1 MVSTVVWGWG
11 LASHRALHNQYGSR
25 YGRQKKPWI
34 VAIVGVFV
42 ALLVACAVIG
52 VQLYRQAKEVQEHE
66 THALQLI
73 GAISQD
79 QDGGMSTEALSKNLP
94 EIQQETAQAH
104 NITHGTLWNI
114 VSHAPFVGSDI
125 ATVQGMTKVLDDL
138 ATQTVPAFLEIMT
151 ELQQSDLAAGDGV
164 NLQPIIDA
172 AEPLKQANESF
183 QQQVRNYDALSIPNI
198 SLIRS
203 AYDKGETQLG
213 ELANRVNALSNTFQ
227 ILPTLLG
234 NGQQRTYAVMAMTP
248 SEMRSSGGLIGSV
261 GELTTSNGTVHI
273 GDFRSNGD
281 YLPFGIGDHSADM
294 KRVFTDEGPLHMS
307 FDIRDLAV
315 FPNTADS
322 AVAMQSVWNRTPW
335 GQNMPLDGVIMVDP
349 VFLQQLIAINGNVT
363 LPDGTVLTGENTAE
377 FLMNTVYQKYPESET
392 DALFGVVA
400 SQAMKSMF
408 SHMDMGKLYKTGEM
422 LGTMAKGRHFTMYAF
437 DEHIEQGIQS
447 AGFTGQTPNS
457 ETDPSVGIYLTE
469 QNPSKMGWYIK
480 REAKIQRV
488 NCDDGD
494 LYHVEFMVHNTITE
508 DEAKNLPMYITGN
521 NSNNTGNAMEK
532 ILFYAPQG
540 GSISNLMQLG
550 GKVDAVKETTI
561 DGVNAYE
568 TYVQVNPGQM
578 ATFTFDVRVS
588 PKASAP
594 LTIDQTP
601 MGWVDDGITYLD
613 SKCDTK

>member
-1 MVSTVVWGWG
+1 MSQANAQQYHHRHRHRRKRRRVWPWVVGILTIVVLT
-11 LASHRALHNQYGSR
+11 LAA
-25 YGRQKKPWI
+25 
-34 VAIVGVFV
+34 VGVMGF
-42 ALLVACAVIG
+42 
-52 VQLYRQAKEVQEHE
+52 QLFKQAKQVQAHENSAIAMLSKFSSGDAETLANAGDILPQIAHE
-66 THALQLI
+66 TQQA
-73 GAISQD
+73 QD
-79 QDGGMSTEALSKNLP
+79 IAHGG
-94 EIQQETAQAH
+94 
-104 NITHGTLWNI
+104 LWNT
-114 VSHAPFVGSDI
+114 AAKMPFIGSDI
-125 ATVQGMTKVLDDL
+125 STVQGMTAAINDIVQDSIPQFVNVLKTLND
-138 ATQTVPAFLEIMT
+138 AQIAN
-151 ELQQSDLAAGDGV
+151 GDNGV

-172 AEPLKQANESF
+172 VEPLKKANASF
-183 QQQVRNYDALSIPNI
+183 QQQVRDYDALPTPSI
-198 SLIRS
+198 SMIRS
-203 AYDKGETQLG
+203 AYDKGETQLND
-213 ELANRVNALSNTFQ
+213 LADRVNALSNTFQ

-234 NGQQRTYAVMAMTP
+234 DGQQRTYAVMAMTP

-261 GELTTSNGTVHI
+261 GELVTSNGTVHI
-273 GDFRSNGD
+273 GDFQSNGD
-281 YLPFGIGDHSADM
+281 YLPYGIGDHSADM

-335 GQNMPLDGVIMVDP
+335 GQNTPLDGVIMVDP

-363 LPDGTVLTGENTAE
+363 LPDGTVLTGDNTAE
-377 FLMNTVYQKYPESET
+377 FLMNTVYQKYPENET
-392 DALFGVVA
+392 DTLFGVVA

-437 DEHIEQGIQS
+437 DEHVEQGIQA

-457 ETDPSVGIYLTE
+457 EDDPSVGIYLTE

-494 LYHVEFMVHNTITE
+494 LYHVEFMVHNTMTE
-508 DEAKNLPMYITGN
+508 DEAKTLPMYITGN
-521 NSNNTGNAMEK
+521 NSNNTGKAMEK

-561 DGVNAYE
+561 DGVNTYE
-568 TYVQVNPGQM
+568 TYVQVNPGQI

-588 PKASAP
+588 EKATAP

-613 SKCDTK
+613 PKCDTK

>member
-1 MVSTVVWGWG
+1 MSQAHAHQHLHRHHHKRRRIWPWVVGILTLVVLI
-11 LASHRALHNQYGSR
+11 LAA
-25 YGRQKKPWI
+25 
-34 VAIVGVFV
+34 VGVMGF
-42 ALLVACAVIG
+42 
-52 VQLYRQAKEVQEHE
+52 QLYKQAKQVQAHENNAIGMLSRFSSGDAETLAHAGDTLPQIAHE
-66 THALQLI
+66 TQQAVDIAH
-73 GAISQD
+73 
-79 QDGGMSTEALSKNLP
+79 GG
-94 EIQQETAQAH
+94 
-104 NITHGTLWNI
+104 LWN
-114 VSHAPFVGSDI
+114 AAAKMPFIGNDI
-125 ATVQGMTKVLDDL
+125 STVQGMTTAINGIVQDSIPQFVNVLRTLGDAQISNRD
-138 ATQTVPAFLEIMT
+138 
-151 ELQQSDLAAGDGV
+151 DGV

-172 AEPLKQANESF
+172 VDPLNKANASF
-183 QQQVRNYDALSIPNI
+183 QQQVRNFDALPTPSIDM
-198 SLIRS
+198 IRS
-203 AYDKGETQLG
+203 AYNKGEMQLND
-213 ELANRVNALSNTFQ
+213 LADRVNALSSTFQ

-234 NGQQRTYAVMAMTP
+234 NGQQYTYAVMAMTP

-261 GELTTSNGTVHI
+261 GELNTSNGAVHV
-273 GDFRSNGD
+273 GDFRPNAE
-281 YLPFGIGDHSADM
+281 YLAYGAGDHSADM

-335 GQNMPLDGVIMVDP
+335 GQNTPLDGVIMVDP

-363 LPDGTVLTGENTAE
+363 LPDGTVLTGDNTAE
-377 FLMNTVYQKYPESET
+377 FLMNTVYQKYPENET

-400 SQAMKSMF
+400 GQAMKSMF

-422 LGTMAKGRHFTMYAF
+422 LGTMAKSRHFTMYAF

-480 REAKIQRV
+480 RKAKIQRV
-488 NCDDGD
+488 NCGDGD
-494 LYHVEFMVHNTITE
+494 LYHVEFMVHNTMTDE
-508 DEAKNLPMYITGN
+508 EAKSLPWYITGN
-521 NSNNTGNAMEK
+521 NSNNTGKAMEK

-550 GKVDAVKETTI
+550 GKVDAAKETTI
-561 DGVNAYE
+561 DGVKAYE

-588 PKASAP
+588 PKATAP

-613 SKCDTK
+613 PKCDTK

>member
-1 MVSTVVWGWG
+1 MSQANAQQHHHRHHHRRRVW
-11 LASHRALHNQYGSR
+11 
-25 YGRQKKPWI
+25 PWVAGILTI
-34 VAIVGVFV
+34 VALILAAAGVMGF
-42 ALLVACAVIG
+42 
-52 VQLYRQAKEVQEHE
+52 QLYKQAKQVQEHE
-66 THALQLI
+66 NNAIAMLSKLSSGDAETLANAGDTLPQIAHETQQAQDIAHGGLWNTAAKMPFI
-73 GAISQD
+73 GADIS
-79 QDGGMSTEALSKNLP
+79 
-94 EIQQETAQAH
+94 
-104 NITHGTLWNI
+104 
-114 VSHAPFVGSDI
+114 
-125 ATVQGMTKVLDDL
+125 TVQGMTTAINGIVQDSIPQFVDVLKTL
-138 ATQTVPAFLEIMT
+138 
-151 ELQQSDLAAGDGV
+151 SDAQIANGDDGV

-172 AEPLKQANESF
+172 AEPLEQANASF
-183 QQQVRNYDALSIPNI
+183 QQQVRNFDALPTPSIDM
-198 SLIRS
+198 IRS
-203 AYDKGETQLG
+203 AYNKGEMQLND
-213 ELANRVNALSNTFQ
+213 LADRVNALSSTFQ

-234 NGQQRTYAVMAMTP
+234 NGQQHTYAVMAMTP

-261 GELTTSNGTVHI
+261 GELNTSNGAVHV
-273 GDFRSNGD
+273 GDFRPNAE
-281 YLPFGIGDHSADM
+281 YLAYGAGDHSADM

-335 GQNMPLDGVIMVDP
+335 GQNTPLDGVIMVDP

-363 LPDGTVLTGENTAE
+363 LPDGTVLTGDNTAE
-377 FLMNTVYQKYPESET
+377 FLMNTVYQKYPENET

-400 SQAMKSMF
+400 GQAMKSMF

-422 LGTMAKGRHFTMYAF
+422 LGTMAKSRHFTMYAF

-480 REAKIQRV
+480 RKAKIQRV

-494 LYHVEFMVHNTITE
+494 LYHVEFMVHNTMT
-508 DEAKNLPMYITGN
+508 DEESKSLPWYITGN
-521 NSNNTGNAMEK
+521 NSNNTGKAMEK

-578 ATFTFDVRVS
+578 ATFTFDVRVA

-601 MGWVDDGITYLD
+601 MGWADDGITYLD
-613 SKCDTK
+613 PKCDTK

>member
-1 MVSTVVWGWG
+1 MSQAHAQQHHHRHHHKRRRVWPWGVGILTLVV
-11 LASHRALHNQYGSR
+11 L
-25 YGRQKKPWI
+25 I
-34 VAIVGVFV
+34 VAAVGVMGF
-42 ALLVACAVIG
+42 
-52 VQLYRQAKEVQEHE
+52 QLYKQAKQVQAHENNAIGMLSKLSSGDAETLAHAGDTLPQIAHE
-66 THALQLI
+66 TQQAVDIAH
-73 GAISQD
+73 
-79 QDGGMSTEALSKNLP
+79 GG
-94 EIQQETAQAH
+94 
-104 NITHGTLWNI
+104 LWNT
-114 VSHAPFVGSDI
+114 ATKMPFVGSDI
-125 ATVQGMTKVLDDL
+125 STVQGMTTAINGIVQDSIPQFVNVLKTL
-138 ATQTVPAFLEIMT
+138 
-151 ELQQSDLAAGDGV
+151 SDAQISNGDDGV

-172 AEPLKQANESF
+172 VEPLKKANASF
-183 QQQVRNYDALSIPNI
+183 RQQVRDYDALPTPEIGMI
-198 SLIRS
+198 HS
-203 AYDKGETQLG
+203 AYSKGETQLN
-213 ELANRVNALSNTFQ
+213 ELASRVNALSNTFQ

-234 NGQQRTYAVMAMTP
+234 DGQQRTYAVMAMTP

-261 GELTTSNGTVHI
+261 GELVTSNGTVHI
-273 GDFRSNGD
+273 GDFRSNGE
-281 YLPFGIGDHSADM
+281 YLPYGTGDHSADM

-335 GQNMPLDGVIMVDP
+335 GQNTPLDGVIMVDP
-349 VFLQQLIAINGNVT
+349 VFLQQLIAVNGNVT

-377 FLMNTVYQKYPESET
+377 FLMNTVYQKYPENET

-480 REAKIQRV
+480 RKAKIQRV

-494 LYHVEFMVHNTITE
+494 LYHVEFMVHNTMTE
-508 DEAKNLPMYITGN
+508 EEAKSLPWYITGN
-521 NSNNTGNAMEK
+521 NSNNTGKAMEK

-578 ATFTFDVRVS
+578 ATFTFDVRVA

-601 MGWVDDGITYLD
+601 MGWADDGITYLD
-613 SKCDTK
+613 PKCDTK

>member
-1 MVSTVVWGWG
+1 MSQANAQQYHHRHRHHRKRRRVWPWVVGILTIVVLT
-11 LASHRALHNQYGSR
+11 LAA
-25 YGRQKKPWI
+25 
-34 VAIVGVFV
+34 VGVMGF
-42 ALLVACAVIG
+42 
-52 VQLYRQAKEVQEHE
+52 QLFKQAKQVQAHENSAIAMLSKFSSGDAETLANAGDILPQIVHE
-66 THALQLI
+66 TQQA
-73 GAISQD
+73 QD
-79 QDGGMSTEALSKNLP
+79 IAHGG
-94 EIQQETAQAH
+94 
-104 NITHGTLWNI
+104 LWNT
-114 VSHAPFVGSDI
+114 AAKMPFIGSDI
-125 ATVQGMTKVLDDL
+125 STVQGMTAAINDIVQDSIPQFVNVLKTLND
-138 ATQTVPAFLEIMT
+138 AQITN
-151 ELQQSDLAAGDGV
+151 GDNGV

-172 AEPLKQANESF
+172 VEPLKKANASF
-183 QQQVRNYDALSIPNI
+183 QQQVRDYDALPTPSI
-198 SLIRS
+198 SMIRS
-203 AYDKGETQLG
+203 AYDKGETQLND
-213 ELANRVNALSNTFQ
+213 LADRVNELSNTFQ

-234 NGQQRTYAVMAMTP
+234 DGQQRTYAVMAMTP

-261 GELTTSNGTVHI
+261 GDLTTSNGTVHI

-281 YLPFGIGDHSADM
+281 YLPYGIGDHSEDM

-335 GQNMPLDGVIMVDP
+335 GQGVPLDGVIMVDP

-377 FLMNTVYQKYPESET
+377 FLMNTVYQKYPENET
-392 DALFGVVA
+392 DVLFGVVA
-400 SQAMKSMF
+400 GQAMKSMF

-437 DEHIEQGIQS
+437 DEHIEQGIQA
-447 AGFTGQTPNS
+447 AGFTGQTPSS

-494 LYHVEFMVHNTITE
+494 LYHVEFMVHNTMTE
-508 DEAKNLPMYITGN
+508 EEAKSLPWYITGN
-521 NSNNTGNAMEK
+521 NSDNTGKAMEK

-568 TYVQVNPGQM
+568 TYVQVNPGQI
-578 ATFTFDVRVS
+578 ATFAFDVRVS
-588 PKASAP
+588 TKATAP

-613 SKCDTK
+613 PKCDTK

>member
-1 MVSTVVWGWG
+1 MSQAHAHQHLHRHHHKRRRIWPWVVGILTLVVLI
-11 LASHRALHNQYGSR
+11 LAA
-25 YGRQKKPWI
+25 
-34 VAIVGVFV
+34 VGVMGF
-42 ALLVACAVIG
+42 
-52 VQLYRQAKEVQEHE
+52 QLYKQAKQVQAHENNAIGMLSRFSSGDAETLAHAGDTLPQIAHE
-66 THALQLI
+66 TQQAVDIAH
-73 GAISQD
+73 
-79 QDGGMSTEALSKNLP
+79 GG
-94 EIQQETAQAH
+94 
-104 NITHGTLWNI
+104 LWN
-114 VSHAPFVGSDI
+114 AAAKMPFIGNDI
-125 ATVQGMTKVLDDL
+125 STVQGMTTAINGIVQDSIPQFVNVLKAL
-138 ATQTVPAFLEIMT
+138 
-151 ELQQSDLAAGDGV
+151 SDAQIANGDDGV

-172 AEPLKQANESF
+172 VDPLNKANASF
-183 QQQVRNYDALSIPNI
+183 QHQVRDYDALPTPGI
-198 SLIRS
+198 SMIRS
-203 AYDKGETQLG
+203 AYGKGETQLN
-213 ELANRVNALSNTFQ
+213 ELADRVNALSSTFQ

-234 NGQQRTYAVMAMTP
+234 NGQQHTYAVMAMTP

-261 GELTTSNGTVHI
+261 GELVTSNGTVHI

-294 KRVFTDEGPLHMS
+294 KRVFTDEGPLRMS

-322 AVAMQSVWNRTPW
+322 AVAMRSIWNRTPW
-335 GQNMPLDGVIMVDP
+335 GQNTPLDGVIMVDP

-363 LPDGTVLTGENTAE
+363 LPDGTVLTGDNTAE
-377 FLMNTVYQKYPESET
+377 FLMNTVYQKYPENET
-392 DALFGVVA
+392 DALFGIVA

-494 LYHVEFMVHNTITE
+494 LYHVEFMVHNTMTE

-521 NSNNTGNAMEK
+521 NSNNTGKAMEK

-613 SKCDTK
+613 PKCDTK

>member
-1 MVSTVVWGWG
+1 MSQANAQQYHHRHRHHRKRRRVWPWVVGILTIVVLT
-11 LASHRALHNQYGSR
+11 LAA
-25 YGRQKKPWI
+25 
-34 VAIVGVFV
+34 VGVMGF
-42 ALLVACAVIG
+42 
-52 VQLYRQAKEVQEHE
+52 QLFKQAKQVQAHENSAIAMLSKFSSGDAETLANAGDILPQIAHE
-66 THALQLI
+66 TQQA
-73 GAISQD
+73 QD
-79 QDGGMSTEALSKNLP
+79 IAHGG
-94 EIQQETAQAH
+94 
-104 NITHGTLWNI
+104 LWNT
-114 VSHAPFVGSDI
+114 AAKMPFIGSDI
-125 ATVQGMTKVLDDL
+125 STVQGMTAAINDIVQDSIPQFVNVLKTLND
-138 ATQTVPAFLEIMT
+138 AQIAN
-151 ELQQSDLAAGDGV
+151 GDNGV

-172 AEPLKQANESF
+172 VEPLKKANASF
-183 QQQVRNYDALSIPNI
+183 QQQVRDYDALSTPSI
-198 SLIRS
+198 SMIRS
-203 AYDKGETQLG
+203 AYNKGETQLND
-213 ELANRVNALSNTFQ
+213 LADRVNALSNTFQ

-234 NGQQRTYAVMAMTP
+234 DGQQRTYAIMAMTP

-281 YLPFGIGDHSADM
+281 YLPYGIGDHSEDM

-377 FLMNTVYQKYPESET
+377 FLMNTVYQKYPENET
-392 DALFGVVA
+392 DVLFGVVA
-400 SQAMKSMF
+400 GQAMKSMF

-437 DEHIEQGIQS
+437 DEHIEQGIQA
-447 AGFTGQTPNS
+447 AGFTGQTPSS

-494 LYHVEFMVHNTITE
+494 LYHVEFMVHNTMTE
-508 DEAKNLPMYITGN
+508 EEAKSLPWYITGN
-521 NSNNTGNAMEK
+521 NSDNTGKAMEK

-568 TYVQVNPGQM
+568 TYAQVNPGQI

-588 PKASAP
+588 TKATAP
-594 LTIDQTP
+594 LTVDQTP

-613 SKCDTK
+613 PKCDTK

>member
-1 MVSTVVWGWG
+1 MSQVHAQQHHHRHHHKRWRIWPWVVGILTLVVLI
-11 LASHRALHNQYGSR
+11 LAA
-25 YGRQKKPWI
+25 
-34 VAIVGVFV
+34 VGVMGF
-42 ALLVACAVIG
+42 
-52 VQLYRQAKEVQEHE
+52 QLYQQAKQVQTHENNAIAMLSKLSSGDAETLAHAGDTLPQIAHE
-66 THALQLI
+66 TQQAVDIAHGELWNTAAKMPFI
-73 GAISQD
+73 GADIS
-79 QDGGMSTEALSKNLP
+79 
-94 EIQQETAQAH
+94 
-104 NITHGTLWNI
+104 
-114 VSHAPFVGSDI
+114 
-125 ATVQGMTKVLDDL
+125 TVQGMTTAINGIVQDSIPQFVDVLKTL
-138 ATQTVPAFLEIMT
+138 
-151 ELQQSDLAAGDGV
+151 SDAQISNGDDGV

-172 AEPLKQANESF
+172 AEPLEQANASF
-183 QQQVRNYDALSIPNI
+183 QQQVRNFDALPTPSIDM
-198 SLIRS
+198 IRS
-203 AYDKGETQLG
+203 AYDTGETQLND
-213 ELANRVNALSNTFQ
+213 LADRVNALSNTFQ

-234 NGQQRTYAVMAMTP
+234 DGQQRTYAVMAMTP

-261 GELTTSNGTVHI
+261 GDLTTSNGTVHI

-281 YLPFGIGDHSADM
+281 YLPYGIGDHSADM

-335 GQNMPLDGVIMVDP
+335 GQGVPLDGVIMVDP

-377 FLMNTVYQKYPESET
+377 FLMNTVYQKYPENET

-400 SQAMKSMF
+400 GQAMASMF

-437 DEHIEQGIQS
+437 DEHIEQGVQA
-447 AGFTGQTPNS
+447 AGFTGQTPSS

-494 LYHVEFMVHNTITE
+494 LYHVEFMVHNTMTE
-508 DEAKNLPMYITGN
+508 EEAKSLPWYITGN
-521 NSNNTGNAMEK
+521 NSNNTGKAMEK

-568 TYVQVNPGQM
+568 AYVQVNPGQV

-588 PKASAP
+588 PKATAP

>member
-1 MVSTVVWGWG
+1 MSQANAQQYHHRHRHHRKRRRVWPWVVGILTIVVLT
-11 LASHRALHNQYGSR
+11 LAA
-25 YGRQKKPWI
+25 
-34 VAIVGVFV
+34 VGVMGF
-42 ALLVACAVIG
+42 
-52 VQLYRQAKEVQEHE
+52 QLFKQAKQVQAHENSAIAMLSKFSSGDAETLANAGDILPQIAHE
-66 THALQLI
+66 TQQA
-73 GAISQD
+73 QD
-79 QDGGMSTEALSKNLP
+79 IAHGG
-94 EIQQETAQAH
+94 
-104 NITHGTLWNI
+104 LWNT
-114 VSHAPFVGSDI
+114 AAKMPFIGSDI
-125 ATVQGMTKVLDDL
+125 STVQGMTAAINDIVQDSIPQFVNVLKTLND
-138 ATQTVPAFLEIMT
+138 AQIAN
-151 ELQQSDLAAGDGV
+151 GDNGV

-172 AEPLKQANESF
+172 VEPLKKANAPF
-183 QQQVRNYDALSIPNI
+183 QQQVRDYDALPTPSI
-198 SLIRS
+198 SMIRS
-203 AYDKGETQLG
+203 AYDKGETQLND
-213 ELANRVNALSNTFQ
+213 LADRVNALSNTFQ

-234 NGQQRTYAVMAMTP
+234 DGQQRTYAVMAMTP

-261 GELTTSNGTVHI
+261 GDLTTSNGTVHI

-281 YLPFGIGDHSADM
+281 YLPYGIGDHSEDM

-335 GQNMPLDGVIMVDP
+335 GQGVPLDGVIMVDP

-377 FLMNTVYQKYPESET
+377 FLMNTVYQKYPENET
-392 DALFGVVA
+392 DVLFGVVA
-400 SQAMKSMF
+400 GQAMKSMF

-437 DEHIEQGIQS
+437 DERAEQGIQA
-447 AGFTGQTPNS
+447 AGFTGQIPSS
-457 ETDPSVGIYLTE
+457 ETNPSVGIYLTE

-494 LYHVEFMVHNTITE
+494 LYHVEFMVHNTMTE
-508 DEAKNLPMYITGN
+508 EEAKSLPWYITGN
-521 NSNNTGNAMEK
+521 NSDNTGKAMEK

-568 TYVQVNPGQM
+568 TYAQVNPGQI

-588 PKASAP
+588 TKATAP

-613 SKCDTK
+613 PKCDTK

>member
-1 MVSTVVWGWG
+1 MSQAHAHQHLHRHHHKRRRIWPWVVGILTLVVLI
-11 LASHRALHNQYGSR
+11 LAA
-25 YGRQKKPWI
+25 
-34 VAIVGVFV
+34 VGVMGF
-42 ALLVACAVIG
+42 
-52 VQLYRQAKEVQEHE
+52 QLYKQAKQVQAHENNAIGMLSRFSSGDAETLAHAGDTLPQIAHE
-66 THALQLI
+66 TQQAVDIAH
-73 GAISQD
+73 
-79 QDGGMSTEALSKNLP
+79 GG
-94 EIQQETAQAH
+94 
-104 NITHGTLWNI
+104 LWN
-114 VSHAPFVGSDI
+114 AAAKMPFIGNDI
-125 ATVQGMTKVLDDL
+125 STVQGMTTAINGIVQDSIPQFVNVLRTLGDAQISNRD
-138 ATQTVPAFLEIMT
+138 
-151 ELQQSDLAAGDGV
+151 DGV

-172 AEPLKQANESF
+172 VDPLNKANASF
-183 QQQVRNYDALSIPNI
+183 QQQVRNFDALPTPSIDM
-198 SLIRS
+198 IRS
-203 AYDKGETQLG
+203 AYNKGEMQLND
-213 ELANRVNALSNTFQ
+213 LADRVNALSSTFQ

-234 NGQQRTYAVMAMTP
+234 NGQQYTYAVMAMTP

-261 GELTTSNGTVHI
+261 GELNTSNGAVHV
-273 GDFRSNGD
+273 GDFRPNAE
-281 YLPFGIGDHSADM
+281 YLAYGAGDHSADM

-335 GQNMPLDGVIMVDP
+335 GQNTPLDGVIMVDP
-349 VFLQQLIAINGNVT
+349 VFLQQLIAVNGNVT

-377 FLMNTVYQKYPESET
+377 FLMNTVYQKYPENET

-408 SHMDMGKLYKTGEM
+408 SHMSMGKLYKTGEM

-480 REAKIQRV
+480 RKAKIQRV

-494 LYHVEFMVHNTITE
+494 LYHVEFMVHNTMTE
-508 DEAKNLPMYITGN
+508 EEAKSLPWYITGN
-521 NSNNTGNAMEK
+521 NSNNTGKAMEK

-550 GKVDAVKETTI
+550 GKVDAAKETTI
-561 DGVNAYE
+561 DGVKAYE
-568 TYVQVNPGQM
+568 TYVQVNPGQI

-588 PKASAP
+588 PKATAP

-613 SKCDTK
+613 PKCDTK

>member
-1 MVSTVVWGWG
+1 MSQANAQQYHHRHRHHRKRRRVWPWVVGILTIVVLT
-11 LASHRALHNQYGSR
+11 LAA
-25 YGRQKKPWI
+25 
-34 VAIVGVFV
+34 VGVMGF
-42 ALLVACAVIG
+42 
-52 VQLYRQAKEVQEHE
+52 QLFKQAKQVQAHENSAIAMLSKFSSGDAETLANAGDILPQIAHE
-66 THALQLI
+66 TQQA
-73 GAISQD
+73 QD
-79 QDGGMSTEALSKNLP
+79 IAHGG
-94 EIQQETAQAH
+94 
-104 NITHGTLWNI
+104 LWNT
-114 VSHAPFVGSDI
+114 AAKMPFIGSDI
-125 ATVQGMTKVLDDL
+125 STVQGMTAAINDIVQDSIPQFVNVLKTLND
-138 ATQTVPAFLEIMT
+138 AQIAN
-151 ELQQSDLAAGDGV
+151 GDNGV

-172 AEPLKQANESF
+172 VEPLKKANASF
-183 QQQVRNYDALSIPNI
+183 QQQVRDYDALPTPSI
-198 SLIRS
+198 SMIRS
-203 AYDKGETQLG
+203 AYDKGETQLND
-213 ELANRVNALSNTFQ
+213 LADRVNALSNTFQ

-234 NGQQRTYAVMAMTP
+234 DGQQRTYAVMAMTP

-261 GELTTSNGTVHI
+261 GDLTTSNGTVHI

-281 YLPFGIGDHSADM
+281 YLPYGIGDHSADM

-335 GQNMPLDGVIMVDP
+335 GQGVPLDGVIMVDP

-377 FLMNTVYQKYPESET
+377 FLMNTVYQKYPENET
-392 DALFGVVA
+392 DVLFGVVA
-400 SQAMKSMF
+400 GQAMKSMF

-437 DEHIEQGIQS
+437 DERAEQGIQA
-447 AGFTGQTPNS
+447 AGFTGQIPSS
-457 ETDPSVGIYLTE
+457 ETNPSVGIYLTE

-494 LYHVEFMVHNTITE
+494 LYHVEFMVHNTMTE
-508 DEAKNLPMYITGN
+508 EEAKSLPWYITGN
-521 NSNNTGNAMEK
+521 NSDNTGKAMEK

-568 TYVQVNPGQM
+568 TYAQVNPGQI

-588 PKASAP
+588 TKATAP

-613 SKCDTK
+613 PKCDTK

>member
-1 MVSTVVWGWG
+1 MSQAHAHQHLHRHHHKRRRIWPWVVGILTLVILI
-11 LASHRALHNQYGSR
+11 LAA
-25 YGRQKKPWI
+25 
-34 VAIVGVFV
+34 VGVMGF
-42 ALLVACAVIG
+42 
-52 VQLYRQAKEVQEHE
+52 QLYQQAKQVQAHENNAIGMLSRFSSGDAETLAHAGDTLPQIAHE
-66 THALQLI
+66 TQQAVDIAH
-73 GAISQD
+73 
-79 QDGGMSTEALSKNLP
+79 GG
-94 EIQQETAQAH
+94 
-104 NITHGTLWNI
+104 LWN
-114 VSHAPFVGSDI
+114 AAAKMPFIGNDI
-125 ATVQGMTKVLDDL
+125 STVQGMTTAINGIVQDSIPQFVNVLKAL
-138 ATQTVPAFLEIMT
+138 
-151 ELQQSDLAAGDGV
+151 SDAQIANGDDGV

-172 AEPLKQANESF
+172 VDPLNKANASF
-183 QQQVRNYDALSIPNI
+183 QHQVRDYDALPTPGI
-198 SLIRS
+198 SMIRS
-203 AYDKGETQLG
+203 AYGKGETQLN
-213 ELANRVNALSNTFQ
+213 ELADRVNALSSTFQ

-234 NGQQRTYAVMAMTP
+234 NGQQHTYAVMAMTP

-261 GELTTSNGTVHI
+261 GELNTSNGAVHV
-273 GDFRSNGD
+273 GDFRPNAE
-281 YLPFGIGDHSADM
+281 YLAYGIGDYSADM

-322 AVAMQSVWNRTPW
+322 AVAMRSIWNRTPW
-335 GQNMPLDGVIMVDP
+335 GQNTPLDGVIMVDP

-363 LPDGTVLTGENTAE
+363 LPDGTVLTGDNTAE
-377 FLMNTVYQKYPESET
+377 FLMNTVYQKYPENET
-392 DALFGVVA
+392 DALFGIVA

-422 LGTMAKGRHFTMYAF
+422 LGAMAKGRHFTMYAF

-494 LYHVEFMVHNTITE
+494 LYHVEFMVHNTMTE

-521 NSNNTGNAMEK
+521 NSNNTGKAMEK

-550 GKVDAVKETTI
+550 GKVDAVKETTV

-613 SKCDTK
+613 PKCDTK

>member
-1 MVSTVVWGWG
+1 MSQANAQQYHHRHRHHRKRRRVWPWVVGILTIVV
-11 LASHRALHNQYGSR
+11 LALA
-25 YGRQKKPWI
+25 
-34 VAIVGVFV
+34 AVGVMGF
-42 ALLVACAVIG
+42 
-52 VQLYRQAKEVQEHE
+52 QLFKQAKQVQAHENSAIAMLSKFSSGDAETLANAGDILPQIAHE
-66 THALQLI
+66 TQQA
-73 GAISQD
+73 QD
-79 QDGGMSTEALSKNLP
+79 IAHGG
-94 EIQQETAQAH
+94 
-104 NITHGTLWNI
+104 LWNT
-114 VSHAPFVGSDI
+114 AAKMPFIGSDI
-125 ATVQGMTKVLDDL
+125 STVQGMTAAINDIVQDSIPQFVNVLKTLND
-138 ATQTVPAFLEIMT
+138 AQIAN
-151 ELQQSDLAAGDGV
+151 GDNGV

-172 AEPLKQANESF
+172 VEPLKKANAPF
-183 QQQVRNYDALSIPNI
+183 QQQVRDYDALPTPSI
-198 SLIRS
+198 SMIRS
-203 AYDKGETQLG
+203 AYDKGETQLND
-213 ELANRVNALSNTFQ
+213 LADRVNALSNTFQ

-234 NGQQRTYAVMAMTP
+234 DGQQRTYAVMAMTP

-261 GELTTSNGTVHI
+261 GDLTTSNGTVHI
-273 GDFRSNGD
+273 GDFRPNGD
-281 YLPFGIGDHSADM
+281 YLPYGIGDHSADM

-335 GQNMPLDGVIMVDP
+335 GQGVPLDGVIMVDP

-377 FLMNTVYQKYPESET
+377 FLMNTVYQKYPENET
-392 DALFGVVA
+392 DVLFGVVA
-400 SQAMKSMF
+400 GQAMKSMF

-437 DEHIEQGIQS
+437 DEHIEQGIQA
-447 AGFTGQTPNS
+447 AGFTGQTPSS
-457 ETDPSVGIYLTE
+457 ETNPSVGIYLTE
-469 QNPSKMGWYIK
+469 QNPSKMGWCIK

-494 LYHVEFMVHNTITE
+494 LYHVEFMVHNTMTE
-508 DEAKNLPMYITGN
+508 EEAKSLPWYITGN
-521 NSNNTGNAMEK
+521 NSDNTGKAMEK

-568 TYVQVNPGQM
+568 TYAQVNPGQI

-588 PKASAP
+588 TKATAP

-613 SKCDTK
+613 PKCDTK

>member
-1 MVSTVVWGWG
+1 MSQANAQQYHHRHRHHRKRRRVWPWVVGILTIVVLT
-11 LASHRALHNQYGSR
+11 LAA
-25 YGRQKKPWI
+25 
-34 VAIVGVFV
+34 VGVMGF
-42 ALLVACAVIG
+42 
-52 VQLYRQAKEVQEHE
+52 QLFKQAKQVQAHENSAIAMLSKFSSGDAETLANAGDILPQIVHE
-66 THALQLI
+66 TQQA
-73 GAISQD
+73 QD
-79 QDGGMSTEALSKNLP
+79 IAHGG
-94 EIQQETAQAH
+94 
-104 NITHGTLWNI
+104 LWNT
-114 VSHAPFVGSDI
+114 AAKMPFIGSDI
-125 ATVQGMTKVLDDL
+125 STVQGMTAAINDIVQDSIPQFVNVLKTLND
-138 ATQTVPAFLEIMT
+138 AQIAN
-151 ELQQSDLAAGDGV
+151 GDNGV

-172 AEPLKQANESF
+172 VEPLKKANASF
-183 QQQVRNYDALSIPNI
+183 QQQVRDYDALPTPSI
-198 SLIRS
+198 SMIRS
-203 AYDKGETQLG
+203 AYDKGETQLND
-213 ELANRVNALSNTFQ
+213 LADRVNALSNTFQ

-234 NGQQRTYAVMAMTP
+234 DGQQRTYAVMAMTP

-261 GELTTSNGTVHI
+261 GELVTSNGTVHI

-335 GQNMPLDGVIMVDP
+335 GQNTPLDGVIMVDP

-377 FLMNTVYQKYPESET
+377 FLMNTVYQKYPENET

-400 SQAMKSMF
+400 GQAIKSMF

-422 LGTMAKGRHFTMYAF
+422 LGTMAKSRHFTMYAF

-447 AGFTGQTPNS
+447 AGFTGQTPSS

-480 REAKIQRV
+480 RDAKIQRV

-494 LYHVEFMVHNTITE
+494 LYHVEFTIRNTMTE
-508 DEAKNLPMYITGN
+508 EEAKALPMYITGN
-521 NSNNTGNAMEK
+521 NSNNTGKAMEK

-568 TYVQVNPGQM
+568 TYVQVNPGQI

-588 PKASAP
+588 PKATAP

-613 SKCDTK
+613 PKCDTK

>member
-1 MVSTVVWGWG
+1 MSQANAQQYHHRHRHRRKRRRVWPWVVGILTIVVLT
-11 LASHRALHNQYGSR
+11 LAA
-25 YGRQKKPWI
+25 
-34 VAIVGVFV
+34 VGVMGFQLFKQ
-42 ALLVACAVIG
+42 AEQ
-52 VQLYRQAKEVQEHE
+52 VQAHENSAIAMLSKFSSGDAETLANAGDILPQIAHE
-66 THALQLI
+66 TQQA
-73 GAISQD
+73 QD
-79 QDGGMSTEALSKNLP
+79 IAHGG
-94 EIQQETAQAH
+94 
-104 NITHGTLWNI
+104 LWNT
-114 VSHAPFVGSDI
+114 AAKMPFIGSDI
-125 ATVQGMTKVLDDL
+125 STVQGMTAAINDIVQDSIPQFVNVLKTLND
-138 ATQTVPAFLEIMT
+138 AQIAN
-151 ELQQSDLAAGDGV
+151 GDNGV

-172 AEPLKQANESF
+172 VEPLKKANASF
-183 QQQVRNYDALSIPNI
+183 QQQVRDYDALPTPSI
-198 SLIRS
+198 SMIRS
-203 AYDKGETQLG
+203 AYDKGETQLND
-213 ELANRVNALSNTFQ
+213 LADRVNALSNTFQ

-234 NGQQRTYAVMAMTP
+234 DGQQRTYAVMAMTP

-261 GELTTSNGTVHI
+261 GDLTTSNGTVHI
-273 GDFRSNGD
+273 GDFRPNGD
-281 YLPFGIGDHSADM
+281 YLPYGIGDHSADM

-335 GQNMPLDGVIMVDP
+335 GQNTPLDGVIMVDP

-363 LPDGTVLTGENTAE
+363 LPDGTVLTGDNTAE
-377 FLMNTVYQKYPESET
+377 FLMNTVYQKYPENET
-392 DALFGVVA
+392 DTLFGVVA

-437 DEHIEQGIQS
+437 DEHVEQGIQA

-457 ETDPSVGIYLTE
+457 EDDPSVGIYLTE

-494 LYHVEFMVHNTITE
+494 LYHVEFMVHNTMTE
-508 DEAKNLPMYITGN
+508 DEAKTLPMYITGN
-521 NSNNTGNAMEK
+521 NSNNTGKAMEK

-568 TYVQVNPGQM
+568 TYAQVNPGQI

-588 PKASAP
+588 TKATAP

-613 SKCDTK
+613 PKCDTK

>member
-1 MVSTVVWGWG
+1 MSQANAQQYHHRHRHHRKRRRVWPWVVGILTIVVLT
-11 LASHRALHNQYGSR
+11 LAA
-25 YGRQKKPWI
+25 
-34 VAIVGVFV
+34 VGVM
-42 ALLVACAVIG
+42 G
-52 VQLYRQAKEVQEHE
+52 VQLFKQAKQVQAHENSAIAMLSKFSSGDAETLANAGDMLPQIAHE
-66 THALQLI
+66 TQQA
-73 GAISQD
+73 QD
-79 QDGGMSTEALSKNLP
+79 IAHGG
-94 EIQQETAQAH
+94 
-104 NITHGTLWNI
+104 LWNT
-114 VSHAPFVGSDI
+114 AAKMPFISSDI
-125 ATVQGMTKVLDDL
+125 STVQGMTVAINDIVQDSIPQFVNVLKTLND
-138 ATQTVPAFLEIMT
+138 AQITN
-151 ELQQSDLAAGDGV
+151 GDNGV
-164 NLQPIIDA
+164 NLQPIIEA
-172 AEPLKQANESF
+172 VEPLKKANASF
-183 QQQVRNYDALSIPNI
+183 QQQVRDYNALPTPSI
-198 SLIRS
+198 SMIRS
-203 AYDKGETQLG
+203 AYDKGETQLND
-213 ELANRVNALSNTFQ
+213 LADRVNALSNTFQ

-234 NGQQRTYAVMAMTP
+234 DGQQRTYAVMAMTP

-261 GELTTSNGTVHI
+261 GDLTTSNGTVHI

-281 YLPFGIGDHSADM
+281 YLPYGIGDHSEDM

-335 GQNMPLDGVIMVDP
+335 GQGVPLDGVIMVDP

-377 FLMNTVYQKYPESET
+377 FLMNTVYQKYPENET
-392 DALFGVVA
+392 DVLFGVVA
-400 SQAMKSMF
+400 GQAMKSMF

-437 DEHIEQGIQS
+437 DERAEQGIQA
-447 AGFTGQTPNS
+447 AGFTGQIPSS
-457 ETDPSVGIYLTE
+457 ETNPSVGIYLTE

-494 LYHVEFMVHNTITE
+494 LYHVEFMVHNTMTE
-508 DEAKNLPMYITGN
+508 EEAKSLPWYITGN
-521 NSNNTGNAMEK
+521 NSDNTGKAMEK

-568 TYVQVNPGQM
+568 TYAQVNPGQI

-588 PKASAP
+588 TKATAP
-594 LTIDQTP
+594 LDNRSDTNG
-601 MGWVDDGITYLD
+601 MGG
-613 SKCDTK
+613 

>member
-1 MVSTVVWGWG
+1 MSQANAQQYHHRHRHHRKRRRVWPWVVGILTIVVLT
-11 LASHRALHNQYGSR
+11 LAA
-25 YGRQKKPWI
+25 
-34 VAIVGVFV
+34 VGVM
-42 ALLVACAVIG
+42 G
-52 VQLYRQAKEVQEHE
+52 VQLFKQAKQVQAHENSAIAMLSKFSSGDAETLANAGDMLPQIAHE
-66 THALQLI
+66 TQQA
-73 GAISQD
+73 QD
-79 QDGGMSTEALSKNLP
+79 IAHGG
-94 EIQQETAQAH
+94 
-104 NITHGTLWNI
+104 LWNT
-114 VSHAPFVGSDI
+114 AAKMPFISSDI
-125 ATVQGMTKVLDDL
+125 STVQGMTVAINDIVQDSIPQFVNVLKTLND
-138 ATQTVPAFLEIMT
+138 AQITN
-151 ELQQSDLAAGDGV
+151 GDNGV
-164 NLQPIIDA
+164 NLQPIIEA
-172 AEPLKQANESF
+172 VEPLKKANASF
-183 QQQVRNYDALSIPNI
+183 QQQVRDYDALPTPSI
-198 SLIRS
+198 SMIRS
-203 AYDKGETQLG
+203 AYDKGETQLND
-213 ELANRVNALSNTFQ
+213 LADRVNALSNTFQ

-234 NGQQRTYAVMAMTP
+234 DGQQRTYAVMAMTP

-273 GDFRSNGD
+273 GDFRPNGD

-335 GQNMPLDGVIMVDP
+335 GRNMPLDGVIMVDP

-363 LPDGTVLTGENTAE
+363 LPDGTVLTGDNTAE
-377 FLMNTVYQKYPESET
+377 FLMNTVYQKYPENET
-392 DALFGVVA
+392 DVLFGVVA
-400 SQAMKSMF
+400 GQAMKSMF

-437 DEHIEQGIQS
+437 DERAEQGIQA
-447 AGFTGQTPNS
+447 AGFTGQIPSS
-457 ETDPSVGIYLTE
+457 ETNPSVGIYLTE

-494 LYHVEFMVHNTITE
+494 LYHVEFMVHNTMTE
-508 DEAKNLPMYITGN
+508 EEAKSLPWYITGN
-521 NSNNTGNAMEK
+521 NSDNTGKAMEK

-568 TYVQVNPGQM
+568 TYAQVNPGQI

-588 PKASAP
+588 TKATAP

-613 SKCDTK
+613 PKCDTK

>member
-1 MVSTVVWGWG
+1 MSQANAQQYHHRHRHHRKRRRVWPWVVGILTIVVLT
-11 LASHRALHNQYGSR
+11 LAA
-25 YGRQKKPWI
+25 
-34 VAIVGVFV
+34 VGVMGF
-42 ALLVACAVIG
+42 
-52 VQLYRQAKEVQEHE
+52 QLFKQAKQVQAHENSAIAMLSKFSSGDAETLANAGDILPQIVHE
-66 THALQLI
+66 TQQA
-73 GAISQD
+73 QD
-79 QDGGMSTEALSKNLP
+79 IAHGG
-94 EIQQETAQAH
+94 
-104 NITHGTLWNI
+104 LWNT
-114 VSHAPFVGSDI
+114 AAKMPFIGSDI
-125 ATVQGMTKVLDDL
+125 STVQGMTAAINDIVQDSIPQFVNVLKTLND
-138 ATQTVPAFLEIMT
+138 AQIAN
-151 ELQQSDLAAGDGV
+151 GDNGV

-172 AEPLKQANESF
+172 VEPLKKANASF
-183 QQQVRNYDALSIPNI
+183 QQQVRDYDALPTPSI
-198 SLIRS
+198 SMIRS
-203 AYDKGETQLG
+203 AYDKGETQLND
-213 ELANRVNALSNTFQ
+213 LADRVNALSNTFQ

-234 NGQQRTYAVMAMTP
+234 DGQQRTYAVMAMTP

-261 GELTTSNGTVHI
+261 GDLTTSNGTVHI

-281 YLPFGIGDHSADM
+281 YLPYGIGDHSEDM

-335 GQNMPLDGVIMVDP
+335 GQNTPLDGVIMVDP

-377 FLMNTVYQKYPESET
+377 FLMNTVYQKYPENET
-392 DALFGVVA
+392 DVLFGVVA

-437 DEHIEQGIQS
+437 DEHVEQGIQA

-457 ETDPSVGIYLTE
+457 EDDPSVGIYLTE

-494 LYHVEFMVHNTITE
+494 LYHVEFMVHNTMTE
-508 DEAKNLPMYITGN
+508 DEAKTLPMYITGN
-521 NSNNTGNAMEK
+521 NSDNTGKAMEK

-568 TYVQVNPGQM
+568 TYVQVNPGQI

-588 PKASAP
+588 TKATAP

-613 SKCDTK
+613 PKCDTK

>member
-1 MVSTVVWGWG
+1 MSQTNAQQHHRHRHHRKRRFVW
-11 LASHRALHNQYGSR
+11 
-25 YGRQKKPWI
+25 PWI
-34 VAIVGVFV
+34 VGVLAVIVLLLAAVGVMGF
-42 ALLVACAVIG
+42 
-52 VQLYRQAKEVQEHE
+52 QLYKQAKQVQDHE
-66 THALQLI
+66 NN
-73 GAISQD
+73 AIA
-79 QDGGMSTEALSKNLP
+79 MLSKLSSGDAETLANAGDALP
-94 EIQQETAQAH
+94 QIAQETQRAQDIAH
-104 NITHGTLWNI
+104 GGLWNT
-114 VSHAPFVGSDI
+114 AARMPFVGTDI
-125 ATVQGMTKVLDDL
+125 STVQGMTTTINVIVQDSIPQFVNVLKTLSDAQIANGDD
-138 ATQTVPAFLEIMT
+138 
-151 ELQQSDLAAGDGV
+151 SV

-172 AEPLKQANESF
+172 AEPLKQANASF
-183 QQQVRNYDALSIPNI
+183 QKQVHDYDALPTPDI
-198 SLIRS
+198 SMIRS
-203 AYDKGETQLG
+203 AYGKGETQLND
-213 ELANRVNALSNTFQ
+213 LADRVNALSNTFQ

-234 NGQQRTYAVMAMTP
+234 NSQQRTYAIMAMTP

-261 GELTTSNGTVHI
+261 GELTTSNGAVHV
-273 GDFRSNGD
+273 GDFRPNAE
-281 YLPFGIGDHSADM
+281 YLAYGAGDHSADM
-294 KRVFTDEGPLHMS
+294 KRVFTEEGPLHMS
-307 FDIRDLAV
+307 FDLRDLAV

-335 GQNMPLDGVIMVDP
+335 GQNTPLDGVIMVDP

-363 LPDGTVLTGENTAE
+363 LPNGTVLTGDNTAE
-377 FLMNTVYQKYPESET
+377 FLMNTVYQKYPENET

-400 SQAMKSMF
+400 GQAMKSMF

-422 LGTMAKGRHFTMYAF
+422 LGTMAKSRHFTMYAF
-437 DEHIEQGIQS
+437 DEHIEQGIQA

-480 REAKIQRV
+480 RAAKIQRV
-488 NCDDGD
+488 NCSDGD
-494 LYHVEFMVHNTITE
+494 LYHVEFMIHNTMTE

-521 NSNNTGNAMEK
+521 NSNNTGKAMEK

-578 ATFTFDVRVS
+578 ATFTFDVRVA

-601 MGWVDDGITYLD
+601 MGWADDGITYLD
-613 SKCDTK
+613 PKCDTK

>member
-1 MVSTVVWGWG
+1 MSQANAQHHHRHHHRHHRRRRVWPWVVGILTIVVLV
-11 LASHRALHNQYGSR
+11 LAA
-25 YGRQKKPWI
+25 
-34 VAIVGVFV
+34 VGVMGLQL
-42 ALLVACAVIG
+42 AKQAKQ
-52 VQLYRQAKEVQEHE
+52 VQAHENNAIAMLSKLSSGDAETLANAGDTLPQIAHETRQA
-66 THALQLI
+66 
-73 GAISQD
+73 QD
-79 QDGGMSTEALSKNLP
+79 IAHGG
-94 EIQQETAQAH
+94 
-104 NITHGTLWNI
+104 LWNT
-114 VSHAPFVGSDI
+114 AAKMPFIGTDI
-125 ATVQGMTKVLDDL
+125 STVQGMTTVINGIVQDSIPQFVNVLKTLNDAQIANGD
-138 ATQTVPAFLEIMT
+138 
-151 ELQQSDLAAGDGV
+151 DGV

-172 AEPLKQANESF
+172 VEPLQQANTSF
-183 QQQVRNYDALSIPNI
+183 QRKVRDYDALPTPGIGM
-198 SLIRS
+198 IRS
-203 AYDKGETQLG
+203 AYSKGETQLND
-213 ELANRVNALSNTFQ
+213 LANRVNALSNTFQ

-234 NGQQRTYAVMAMTP
+234 GGQQRTYAVMAMTP

-261 GELTTSNGTVHI
+261 GELTAANGSVHV
-273 GDFRSNGD
+273 GDFRPNGD
-281 YLPFGIGDHSADM
+281 YLPYGIGDHSADM

-322 AVAMQSVWNRTPW
+322 AVAMRSIWNRAPW
-335 GQNMPLDGVIMVDP
+335 GKDVPLDGVIMVDP
-349 VFLQQLIAINGNVT
+349 VFLQQLIAVNGNVT

-377 FLMNTVYQKYPESET
+377 FLMNTVYQKYPENET

-437 DEHIEQGIQS
+437 DERVEQGIQA
-447 AGFTGQTPNS
+447 AGFTGQIPSS

-480 REAKIQRV
+480 RKAKIQRV
-488 NCDDGD
+488 NCDDSD
-494 LYHVEFMVHNTITE
+494 LYHVEFMVHNTMTE
-508 DEAKNLPMYITGN
+508 EEAKSLPWYITGN
-521 NSNNTGNAMEK
+521 NSNNTGKAMEK

-550 GKVDAVKETTI
+550 GKVDAVKKTTI

-568 TYVQVNPGQM
+568 TYVQVNPGQI

-588 PKASAP
+588 EKATAP

-601 MGWVDDGITYLD
+601 MGWMDDGITYLD
-613 SKCDTK
+613 PKCDTK

>member
-1 MVSTVVWGWG
+1 MSQAYAQQHHHHKRHCVWPWVVGI
-11 LASHRALHNQYGSR
+11 LTF
-25 YGRQKKPWI
+25 
-34 VAIVGVFV
+34 VF
-42 ALLVACAVIG
+42 LVLAVIG
-52 VQLYRQAKEVQEHE
+52 VMGFQLYKQAKQVQTHENNAIAMLSKLSSGNAETLAHAGDMLPQIAHETRQAVD
-66 THALQLI
+66 
-73 GAISQD
+73 ISH
-79 QDGGMSTEALSKNLP
+79 GG
-94 EIQQETAQAH
+94 
-104 NITHGTLWNI
+104 LWNATAKI
-114 VSHAPFVGSDI
+114 PFVGSDI
-125 ATVQGMTKVLDDL
+125 TTVQGMTTAINGIVQDSIPQFVNVLKTL
-138 ATQTVPAFLEIMT
+138 
-151 ELQQSDLAAGDGV
+151 SDAQIANGDDGV

-172 AEPLKQANESF
+172 VEPLKQANASF
-183 QQQVRNYDALSIPNI
+183 QQQVRDYDALPTPEI
-198 SLIRS
+198 SMIHA
-203 AYDKGETQLG
+203 AYSKGETQLN
-213 ELANRVNALSNTFQ
+213 ELADRVNALSNTFQ
-227 ILPTLLG
+227 VLPTLLG
-234 NGQQRTYAVMAMTP
+234 GGQQRTYAVMAMTP

-261 GELTTSNGTVHI
+261 GELVTANGTVHV

-281 YLPFGIGDHSADM
+281 YLPYGIGDHSADM

-335 GQNMPLDGVIMVDP
+335 GQGVPLDGVVMVDP
-349 VFLQQLIAINGNVT
+349 VFLQELIAINGNVT
-363 LPDGTVLTGENTAE
+363 LPDGIVLTGDNTAE

-408 SHMDMGKLYKTGEM
+408 SHMSMGKLYKTGQM
-422 LGTMAKGRHFTMYAF
+422 LGTMAKDRHFTMYAF
-437 DEHIEQGIQS
+437 DEQIEQGVQA

-494 LYHVEFMVHNTITE
+494 LYHVEFMVHNTMTQE
-508 DEAKNLPMYITGN
+508 EARTLPMYITGN
-521 NSNNTGNAMEK
+521 NTNNTGKAMEK

-550 GKVDAVKETTI
+550 GNVDAAKETTI

-568 TYVQVNPGQM
+568 TYVQVNPGQI

-588 PKASAP
+588 PKATST

-601 MGWVDDGITYLD
+601 MGWADDGITYLD
-613 SKCDTK
+613 PKCDTK

>member
-1 MVSTVVWGWG
+1 MSQANAQQYHHRHRHHRKRRRVWPWVVGILTIVVLT
-11 LASHRALHNQYGSR
+11 LAA
-25 YGRQKKPWI
+25 
-34 VAIVGVFV
+34 VGVMGF
-42 ALLVACAVIG
+42 
-52 VQLYRQAKEVQEHE
+52 QLFKQAKQVQAHENSAIAMLSKFSSGDAETLANAGDILPQIAHE
-66 THALQLI
+66 TQQA
-73 GAISQD
+73 QD
-79 QDGGMSTEALSKNLP
+79 IAHGG
-94 EIQQETAQAH
+94 
-104 NITHGTLWNI
+104 LWNT
-114 VSHAPFVGSDI
+114 AAKMPFIGSDI
-125 ATVQGMTKVLDDL
+125 STVQGMTAAINDIVQDSIPQFVNVLKTLND
-138 ATQTVPAFLEIMT
+138 AQIAN
-151 ELQQSDLAAGDGV
+151 GDNGV

-172 AEPLKQANESF
+172 VEPLKKANASF
-183 QQQVRNYDALSIPNI
+183 QQQVRDYDALPTPSI
-198 SLIRS
+198 SMIRS
-203 AYDKGETQLG
+203 AYDKGETQLND
-213 ELANRVNALSNTFQ
+213 LADRVNALSNTFQ

-234 NGQQRTYAVMAMTP
+234 DGQQRTYAVMAMTP

-261 GELTTSNGTVHI
+261 GDLTTSNGTVHI

-281 YLPFGIGDHSADM
+281 YLPYGIGDHSEDM

-335 GQNMPLDGVIMVDP
+335 GQGVPLDGVIMVDP

-377 FLMNTVYQKYPESET
+377 FLMNTVYQKYPENET
-392 DALFGVVA
+392 DVLFGVVA
-400 SQAMKSMF
+400 GQAMKSMF
-408 SHMDMGKLYKTGEM
+408 SHMDMGKLYKTGKM

-437 DEHIEQGIQS
+437 DERAEQGIQA
-447 AGFTGQTPNS
+447 AGFTGQIPSS
-457 ETDPSVGIYLTE
+457 ETNPSVGIYLTE

-494 LYHVEFMVHNTITE
+494 LYHVEFMVHNTMTE
-508 DEAKNLPMYITGN
+508 EEAKSLPWYITGN
-521 NSNNTGNAMEK
+521 NSDNTGKAMEK

-568 TYVQVNPGQM
+568 AYVQVNPGQI

-588 PKASAP
+588 TKATAP

-613 SKCDTK
+613 PKCDTK

>member
-1 MVSTVVWGWG
+1 MSQANAQQYHHRHRHHRKRRRVWPWVVGI
-11 LASHRALHNQYGSR
+11 LT
-25 YGRQKKPWI
+25 I
-34 VAIVGVFV
+34 VVLTLTAVGVMGF
-42 ALLVACAVIG
+42 
-52 VQLYRQAKEVQEHE
+52 QLFKQAKQVQAHENSAIAMLSKFSSGDAETLANAGDILPQIVHE
-66 THALQLI
+66 TQQA
-73 GAISQD
+73 QD
-79 QDGGMSTEALSKNLP
+79 IAHGG
-94 EIQQETAQAH
+94 
-104 NITHGTLWNI
+104 LWNT
-114 VSHAPFVGSDI
+114 AAKMPFIGSDI
-125 ATVQGMTKVLDDL
+125 STVQGMTAAINDIVQDSIPQFVNVLKTLND
-138 ATQTVPAFLEIMT
+138 AQIAN
-151 ELQQSDLAAGDGV
+151 GDNGV

-172 AEPLKQANESF
+172 VEPLKKANASF
-183 QQQVRNYDALSIPNI
+183 QQQVRDYDALPTPSI
-198 SLIRS
+198 SMIRS
-203 AYDKGETQLG
+203 AYDKGETQLND
-213 ELANRVNALSNTFQ
+213 LADRVNELSNTFQ

-234 NGQQRTYAVMAMTP
+234 DGQQRTYAVMAMTP

-261 GELTTSNGTVHI
+261 GDLTTSNGTVHI

-281 YLPFGIGDHSADM
+281 YLPYGIGDHSEDM

-335 GQNMPLDGVIMVDP
+335 GQGVPLDGVIMVDP

-377 FLMNTVYQKYPESET
+377 FLMNTVYQKYPENET
-392 DALFGVVA
+392 DVLFGVVA
-400 SQAMKSMF
+400 GQAMKSMF

-437 DEHIEQGIQS
+437 DERAEQGIQA
-447 AGFTGQTPNS
+447 AGFTGQIPSS
-457 ETDPSVGIYLTE
+457 ETNPSVGIYLTE

-494 LYHVEFMVHNTITE
+494 LYHVEFMVHNTMTE
-508 DEAKNLPMYITGN
+508 EEAKSLPWYITGN
-521 NSNNTGNAMEK
+521 NSDNTGKAMEK

-568 TYVQVNPGQM
+568 TYVQVNPGQI
-578 ATFTFDVRVS
+578 ATFAFDVRVS
-588 PKASAP
+588 TKATAP

-613 SKCDTK
+613 PKCDTK

>member
-1 MVSTVVWGWG
+1 MSQANAQQYHHRHRHHRKRRRVWPWVVGILTIVVLT
-11 LASHRALHNQYGSR
+11 LAA
-25 YGRQKKPWI
+25 
-34 VAIVGVFV
+34 VGVMGF
-42 ALLVACAVIG
+42 
-52 VQLYRQAKEVQEHE
+52 QLFKQAKQVQAHENSAIAMLSKFSSGDAETLANAGDMLPQIAHE
-66 THALQLI
+66 TQQA
-73 GAISQD
+73 QD
-79 QDGGMSTEALSKNLP
+79 IAHGG
-94 EIQQETAQAH
+94 
-104 NITHGTLWNI
+104 LWNT
-114 VSHAPFVGSDI
+114 AAKMPFIGSDI
-125 ATVQGMTKVLDDL
+125 STVQGMTAAINDIVQDSIPQFVNVLKTLND
-138 ATQTVPAFLEIMT
+138 AQIAN
-151 ELQQSDLAAGDGV
+151 GDNGV

-172 AEPLKQANESF
+172 VEPLKKANASF
-183 QQQVRNYDALSIPNI
+183 QQQVRDYDALPTPSI
-198 SLIRS
+198 SMIRS
-203 AYDKGETQLG
+203 AYDKGEMQLND
-213 ELANRVNALSNTFQ
+213 LADRVNALSNTFQ

-234 NGQQRTYAVMAMTP
+234 DGQQRTYAVMAMTP

-261 GELTTSNGTVHI
+261 GDLTTSNGTVHI

-281 YLPFGIGDHSADM
+281 YLPYGIGDHSEDM

-335 GQNMPLDGVIMVDP
+335 GQGVPLDGVIMVDP

-377 FLMNTVYQKYPESET
+377 FLMNTVYQKYPENET
-392 DALFGVVA
+392 DVLFGVVA
-400 SQAMKSMF
+400 GQAMKSMF

-437 DEHIEQGIQS
+437 DERAEQGIQA
-447 AGFTGQTPNS
+447 AGFTGQIPSS
-457 ETDPSVGIYLTE
+457 ETNPSVGIYLTE

-494 LYHVEFMVHNTITE
+494 LYHVEFMVHNTMTE
-508 DEAKNLPMYITGN
+508 EEAKSLPWYITGN
-521 NSNNTGNAMEK
+521 NSDNTGKAMEK

-568 TYVQVNPGQM
+568 TYAQVNPGQI

-588 PKASAP
+588 TKATAP

-613 SKCDTK
+613 PKCDTK

>member
-1 MVSTVVWGWG
+1 MSQANAQQYHHRHRHHRKRRRVWPWVVGILTIVVLT
-11 LASHRALHNQYGSR
+11 LAA
-25 YGRQKKPWI
+25 
-34 VAIVGVFV
+34 VGVMGF
-42 ALLVACAVIG
+42 
-52 VQLYRQAKEVQEHE
+52 QLFKQAKQVQAHENSAIAMLSKFSSGDAETLANAGDILPQIAHE
-66 THALQLI
+66 TQQA
-73 GAISQD
+73 QD
-79 QDGGMSTEALSKNLP
+79 IAHGG
-94 EIQQETAQAH
+94 
-104 NITHGTLWNI
+104 LWNT
-114 VSHAPFVGSDI
+114 AAKMPFIGSDI
-125 ATVQGMTKVLDDL
+125 STVQGMTAAINDIVQDSIPQFVNVLKTLND
-138 ATQTVPAFLEIMT
+138 AQIAN
-151 ELQQSDLAAGDGV
+151 GDNGV

-172 AEPLKQANESF
+172 VEPLKKANASF
-183 QQQVRNYDALSIPNI
+183 QQQVRDYDALPTPSI
-198 SLIRS
+198 SMIRS
-203 AYDKGETQLG
+203 AYDKGETQLND
-213 ELANRVNALSNTFQ
+213 LADRVNALSNTFQ

-234 NGQQRTYAVMAMTP
+234 DGQQRTYAVMAMTP

-261 GELTTSNGTVHI
+261 GDLTTSNGTVHI
-273 GDFRSNGD
+273 GDFRPNGD
-281 YLPFGIGDHSADM
+281 YLPYGIGDHSADM

-335 GQNMPLDGVIMVDP
+335 GQGVPLDGVIMVDP

-377 FLMNTVYQKYPESET
+377 FLMNTVYQKYPENET
-392 DALFGVVA
+392 DVLFGVVA
-400 SQAMKSMF
+400 GQAMKSMF
-408 SHMDMGKLYKTGEM
+408 SHMDMGKLYKTGKM

-437 DEHIEQGIQS
+437 DERAEQGIQA
-447 AGFTGQTPNS
+447 AGFTGQIPSS
-457 ETDPSVGIYLTE
+457 ETNPSVGIYLTE

-494 LYHVEFMVHNTITE
+494 LYHVEFMVHNTMTE
-508 DEAKNLPMYITGN
+508 EEAKSLPWYITGN
-521 NSNNTGNAMEK
+521 NSDNTGKAMEK

-568 TYVQVNPGQM
+568 TYAQVNPGQI

-588 PKASAP
+588 TKATAP

-613 SKCDTK
+613 PKCDTK

>member
-1 MVSTVVWGWG
+1 MSQANAQQYHHRHRHHRKRRRVWPWVVGILTIVVLT
-11 LASHRALHNQYGSR
+11 LAA
-25 YGRQKKPWI
+25 
-34 VAIVGVFV
+34 VGVMGF
-42 ALLVACAVIG
+42 
-52 VQLYRQAKEVQEHE
+52 QLFKQAKQVQAHENSAIAMLSKFSSGDAETLANAGDILPQIAHE
-66 THALQLI
+66 TQQA
-73 GAISQD
+73 QD
-79 QDGGMSTEALSKNLP
+79 IAHGG
-94 EIQQETAQAH
+94 
-104 NITHGTLWNI
+104 LWNT
-114 VSHAPFVGSDI
+114 AAKMPFIGSDI
-125 ATVQGMTKVLDDL
+125 STVQGMTAAINDIVQDSIPQFVNVLKTLND
-138 ATQTVPAFLEIMT
+138 AQIAN
-151 ELQQSDLAAGDGV
+151 GDNGV

-172 AEPLKQANESF
+172 VEPLKKANASF
-183 QQQVRNYDALSIPNI
+183 QQQVRDYDALPTPSI
-198 SLIRS
+198 SMIRS
-203 AYDKGETQLG
+203 AYDKGETQLND
-213 ELANRVNALSNTFQ
+213 LADRVNALSNTFQ

-234 NGQQRTYAVMAMTP
+234 DGQQRTYAVMAMTP

-261 GELTTSNGTVHI
+261 GDLTTSNGTVHI

-281 YLPFGIGDHSADM
+281 YLPYGIGDHSADM

-335 GQNMPLDGVIMVDP
+335 GQGVPLDGVIMVDP

-377 FLMNTVYQKYPESET
+377 FLMNTVYQKYPENET
-392 DALFGVVA
+392 DVLFGVVA
-400 SQAMKSMF
+400 GQAMKSMF

-437 DEHIEQGIQS
+437 DERAEQGIQA
-447 AGFTGQTPNS
+447 AGFTGQIPSS
-457 ETDPSVGIYLTE
+457 ETNPSVGIYLTE

-494 LYHVEFMVHNTITE
+494 LYHVEFMVHNTMTE
-508 DEAKNLPMYITGN
+508 DEAKTLPMYITGN
-521 NSNNTGNAMEK
+521 NSNNTGKAMEK

-561 DGVNAYE
+561 DGVNTYE
-568 TYVQVNPGQM
+568 TYVQVNPGQI

-588 PKASAP
+588 TKATAP

-613 SKCDTK
+613 PKCDTK

>member
-1 MVSTVVWGWG
+1 MSQAHAHQHLHRHHHKRRRIWPWVVGILTLVVLI
-11 LASHRALHNQYGSR
+11 LAA
-25 YGRQKKPWI
+25 
-34 VAIVGVFV
+34 VGVMGF
-42 ALLVACAVIG
+42 
-52 VQLYRQAKEVQEHE
+52 QLYQQAKQVQTHENNAIAMLSKLSSGDAETLAHAGDTLPQIAHE
-66 THALQLI
+66 TQQAQDIAHGGLWNTAAKMPFI
-73 GAISQD
+73 GADIS
-79 QDGGMSTEALSKNLP
+79 
-94 EIQQETAQAH
+94 
-104 NITHGTLWNI
+104 
-114 VSHAPFVGSDI
+114 
-125 ATVQGMTKVLDDL
+125 TVQGMTTAINGIVQDSIPQFVDVLKTL
-138 ATQTVPAFLEIMT
+138 
-151 ELQQSDLAAGDGV
+151 SDAQIANGDDGV

-172 AEPLKQANESF
+172 AEPLEQANASF
-183 QQQVRNYDALSIPNI
+183 QQQVRNFDALPTPSIDM
-198 SLIRS
+198 IRS
-203 AYDKGETQLG
+203 AYNKGEMQLND
-213 ELANRVNALSNTFQ
+213 LADRVNALSSTFQ

-234 NGQQRTYAVMAMTP
+234 NGQQHTYAVMAMTP

-261 GELTTSNGTVHI
+261 GELNTSNGAVHV
-273 GDFRSNGD
+273 GDFRPNAE
-281 YLPFGIGDHSADM
+281 YLAYGAGDHSADM

-335 GQNMPLDGVIMVDP
+335 GQNTPLDGVIMVDP

-363 LPDGTVLTGENTAE
+363 LPDGTVLTGDNTAE
-377 FLMNTVYQKYPESET
+377 FLMNTVYQKYPENET

-400 SQAMKSMF
+400 GQAMKSMF

-422 LGTMAKGRHFTMYAF
+422 LGTMAKSRHFTMYAF

-480 REAKIQRV
+480 RKAKIQRV
-488 NCDDGD
+488 NCGDGD
-494 LYHVEFMVHNTITE
+494 LYHVEFMVHNTMTDE
-508 DEAKNLPMYITGN
+508 EAKSLPWYITGN
-521 NSNNTGNAMEK
+521 NSNNTGKAMEK

-550 GKVDAVKETTI
+550 GKVDAAKETTI
-561 DGVNAYE
+561 DGVKAYE

-588 PKASAP
+588 PKATAP

-613 SKCDTK
+613 PKCDTK

>member
-1 MVSTVVWGWG
+1 MSQANAQQYHHRHRHHRKRRRVWPWVVGILTIVVLT
-11 LASHRALHNQYGSR
+11 LAA
-25 YGRQKKPWI
+25 
-34 VAIVGVFV
+34 VGVMGF
-42 ALLVACAVIG
+42 
-52 VQLYRQAKEVQEHE
+52 QLFKQAKQVQAHENSAIAMLSKFSSGDAETLANAGDILPQIAHE
-66 THALQLI
+66 TQQA
-73 GAISQD
+73 QD
-79 QDGGMSTEALSKNLP
+79 IAHGG
-94 EIQQETAQAH
+94 
-104 NITHGTLWNI
+104 LWNT
-114 VSHAPFVGSDI
+114 AAKMPFIGSDI
-125 ATVQGMTKVLDDL
+125 STVQGMTAAINDIVQDSIPQFVNVLKTLND
-138 ATQTVPAFLEIMT
+138 AQIAN
-151 ELQQSDLAAGDGV
+151 GDNGV

-172 AEPLKQANESF
+172 VEPLKKANASF
-183 QQQVRNYDALSIPNI
+183 QQQVRDYDALPTPSI
-198 SLIRS
+198 SMIRS
-203 AYDKGETQLG
+203 AYDKGETQLND
-213 ELANRVNALSNTFQ
+213 LADRVNALSNTFQ

-234 NGQQRTYAVMAMTP
+234 DGQQRTYAVMAMTP

-261 GELTTSNGTVHI
+261 GDLTTSNGTVHI

-281 YLPFGIGDHSADM
+281 YLPYGIGDHSEDM

-335 GQNMPLDGVIMVDP
+335 GQGVPLDGVIMVDP

-377 FLMNTVYQKYPESET
+377 FLMNTVYQKYPENET
-392 DALFGVVA
+392 DVLFGVVA
-400 SQAMKSMF
+400 GQAMKSMF

-437 DEHIEQGIQS
+437 DERAEQGIQA
-447 AGFTGQTPNS
+447 AGFTGQIPSS
-457 ETDPSVGIYLTE
+457 ETNPSVGIYLTE

-480 REAKIQRV
+480 REAKVQRV

-494 LYHVEFMVHNTITE
+494 LYHVEFMVHNTMTE
-508 DEAKNLPMYITGN
+508 EEAKSLPWYITGN
-521 NSNNTGNAMEK
+521 NSDNTGKAMEK

-588 PKASAP
+588 TKATAP

-613 SKCDTK
+613 PKCDTK

>member
-1 MVSTVVWGWG
+1 MSQANAQQYHHRHRHHRKRRRVWPWVVGILTIVVLT
-11 LASHRALHNQYGSR
+11 LAA
-25 YGRQKKPWI
+25 
-34 VAIVGVFV
+34 VGVMGF
-42 ALLVACAVIG
+42 
-52 VQLYRQAKEVQEHE
+52 QLFKQAKQVQAHENSAIAMLSKFSSGDAETLANAGDILPQIAHE
-66 THALQLI
+66 TQQA
-73 GAISQD
+73 QD
-79 QDGGMSTEALSKNLP
+79 IAHGG
-94 EIQQETAQAH
+94 
-104 NITHGTLWNI
+104 LWNT
-114 VSHAPFVGSDI
+114 AAKMPFIGSDI
-125 ATVQGMTKVLDDL
+125 STVQGMTAAINDIVQDSIPQFVNVLKTLND
-138 ATQTVPAFLEIMT
+138 AQIAN
-151 ELQQSDLAAGDGV
+151 GDNGV

-172 AEPLKQANESF
+172 VEPLKKANASF
-183 QQQVRNYDALSIPNI
+183 QQQVRDYDALPTPSI
-198 SLIRS
+198 SMIRS
-203 AYDKGETQLG
+203 AYDKGETQLND
-213 ELANRVNALSNTFQ
+213 LADRVNALSNTFQ

-234 NGQQRTYAVMAMTP
+234 DGQQRTYAVMAMTP

-261 GELTTSNGTVHI
+261 GDLTTSNGTVHI

-281 YLPFGIGDHSADM
+281 YLPYGIGDHSEDM

-335 GQNMPLDGVIMVDP
+335 GQGVPLDGVIMVDP

-363 LPDGTVLTGENTAE
+363 LPDGTVLTGDNTAE
-377 FLMNTVYQKYPESET
+377 FLMNTVYQKYPENET
-392 DALFGVVA
+392 DTLFGVVA

-437 DEHIEQGIQS
+437 DERAEQGIQA
-447 AGFTGQTPNS
+447 AGFTGQIPSS
-457 ETDPSVGIYLTE
+457 ETNPSVGIYLTE

-494 LYHVEFMVHNTITE
+494 LYHVEFMVHNTMTE
-508 DEAKNLPMYITGN
+508 EETKSLPWYITGN
-521 NSNNTGNAMEK
+521 NSDNTGKAMEK

-568 TYVQVNPGQM
+568 TYVQVNPGQI

-588 PKASAP
+588 TKATAP

-613 SKCDTK
+613 PKCDTK

>member
-1 MVSTVVWGWG
+1 MSQANAQQYHHRHRHHRKRRRVWPWVVGILTIVVLT
-11 LASHRALHNQYGSR
+11 LAA
-25 YGRQKKPWI
+25 
-34 VAIVGVFV
+34 VGVMGF
-42 ALLVACAVIG
+42 
-52 VQLYRQAKEVQEHE
+52 QLFKQAKQVQAHENSAIAMLSKFSSGDAETLANAGDILPQIAHE
-66 THALQLI
+66 TQQA
-73 GAISQD
+73 QD
-79 QDGGMSTEALSKNLP
+79 IAHGG
-94 EIQQETAQAH
+94 
-104 NITHGTLWNI
+104 LWNT
-114 VSHAPFVGSDI
+114 AAKMPFIGSDI
-125 ATVQGMTKVLDDL
+125 STVQGMTAAINDIVQDSIPQFVNVLKTLND
-138 ATQTVPAFLEIMT
+138 AQITN
-151 ELQQSDLAAGDGV
+151 GDNGV

-172 AEPLKQANESF
+172 VEPLKKANASF
-183 QQQVRNYDALSIPNI
+183 QQQVRDYDALPTPSI
-198 SLIRS
+198 SMIRS
-203 AYDKGETQLG
+203 AYDKGETQLND
-213 ELANRVNALSNTFQ
+213 LADRVNALSNTFQ
-227 ILPTLLG
+227 ILPMLLG
-234 NGQQRTYAVMAMTP
+234 DGQQRTYAVMAMTP

-261 GELTTSNGTVHI
+261 GDLTTSNGTVHI

-281 YLPFGIGDHSADM
+281 YLPYGIGDHSEDM

-335 GQNMPLDGVIMVDP
+335 GQGVPLDGVIMVDP

-377 FLMNTVYQKYPESET
+377 FLMNTVYQKYPENET
-392 DALFGVVA
+392 DVLFGVVA
-400 SQAMKSMF
+400 GQAMKSMF

-437 DEHIEQGIQS
+437 DEHIEQGIQA
-447 AGFTGQTPNS
+447 AGFTGQTPSS

-494 LYHVEFMVHNTITE
+494 LYHVEFMVHNTMTE
-508 DEAKNLPMYITGN
+508 EEAKSLPWYITGN
-521 NSNNTGNAMEK
+521 NSDNTGKAMEK

-550 GKVDAVKETTI
+550 GKVDAVKDTTI

-568 TYVQVNPGQM
+568 TYAQVNPGQI

-588 PKASAP
+588 TKATAP

-613 SKCDTK
+613 PKCDTK

>member
-1 MVSTVVWGWG
+1 MSQANAQQYHHRHRHHRKRRRVWPWVVGILTIVVLT
-11 LASHRALHNQYGSR
+11 LAA
-25 YGRQKKPWI
+25 
-34 VAIVGVFV
+34 VGVM
-42 ALLVACAVIG
+42 G
-52 VQLYRQAKEVQEHE
+52 VQLFKQAKQVQAHENSAIAMLSKFSSGDAETLANAGDMLPQIAHE
-66 THALQLI
+66 TQQA
-73 GAISQD
+73 QD
-79 QDGGMSTEALSKNLP
+79 IAHGG
-94 EIQQETAQAH
+94 
-104 NITHGTLWNI
+104 LWNT
-114 VSHAPFVGSDI
+114 AAKMPFISSDI
-125 ATVQGMTKVLDDL
+125 STVQGMTVAINAIVQDSIPQFVNVLKTLND
-138 ATQTVPAFLEIMT
+138 AQITN
-151 ELQQSDLAAGDGV
+151 GDNGV
-164 NLQPIIDA
+164 NLQPIIEA
-172 AEPLKQANESF
+172 VEPLKKANASF
-183 QQQVRNYDALSIPNI
+183 QQQVRDYDALPTPSI
-198 SLIRS
+198 SMIRS
-203 AYDKGETQLG
+203 AYDKGETQLND
-213 ELANRVNALSNTFQ
+213 LADRVNALSNTFQ

-234 NGQQRTYAVMAMTP
+234 DGQQRTYAIMAMTP

-335 GQNMPLDGVIMVDP
+335 GQGVPLDGVIMVDP

-377 FLMNTVYQKYPESET
+377 FLMNTVYQKYPENET

-400 SQAMKSMF
+400 GQAMASMF

-437 DEHIEQGIQS
+437 DEHIEQGVQA
-447 AGFTGQTPNS
+447 AGFTGQTPSS

-494 LYHVEFMVHNTITE
+494 LYHVEFMVHNTMTE
-508 DEAKNLPMYITGN
+508 DEAKALPMYITGN
-521 NSNNTGNAMEK
+521 NSNNTGKAMEK

-568 TYVQVNPGQM
+568 SYVQVNPGQM

-594 LTIDQTP
+594 LIIDQTP

-613 SKCDTK
+613 PKCDTK

>member
-1 MVSTVVWGWG
+1 MSQANAQQYHHRHRHHRKRRRVWPWVVGILTIVVLT
-11 LASHRALHNQYGSR
+11 LAA
-25 YGRQKKPWI
+25 
-34 VAIVGVFV
+34 VGVMGF
-42 ALLVACAVIG
+42 
-52 VQLYRQAKEVQEHE
+52 QLFKQAKQVQAHENSAIAMLSKFSSGDAETLANAGDILPQIAHE
-66 THALQLI
+66 TQQA
-73 GAISQD
+73 QD
-79 QDGGMSTEALSKNLP
+79 IAHGG
-94 EIQQETAQAH
+94 
-104 NITHGTLWNI
+104 LWNT
-114 VSHAPFVGSDI
+114 AAKMPFIGSDI
-125 ATVQGMTKVLDDL
+125 STVQGMTAAINDIVQDSIPQFVNVLKTLND
-138 ATQTVPAFLEIMT
+138 AQIAN
-151 ELQQSDLAAGDGV
+151 GDNGV

-172 AEPLKQANESF
+172 VEPLKKANASF
-183 QQQVRNYDALSIPNI
+183 QQQVRDYDALPTPSI
-198 SLIRS
+198 SMIRS
-203 AYDKGETQLG
+203 AYDKGETQLND
-213 ELANRVNALSNTFQ
+213 LADRVNALSNTFQ

-234 NGQQRTYAVMAMTP
+234 DGQQRTYAVMAMTP

-261 GELTTSNGTVHI
+261 GDLTTSNGTVHI

-281 YLPFGIGDHSADM
+281 YLPYGIGDHSEDM

-335 GQNMPLDGVIMVDP
+335 GQGVPLDGVIMVDP

-377 FLMNTVYQKYPESET
+377 FLMNTVYQKYPENET
-392 DALFGVVA
+392 DVLFGVVA
-400 SQAMKSMF
+400 GQAMESMF

-437 DEHIEQGIQS
+437 DEHIEQGIQA
-447 AGFTGQTPNS
+447 AGFTGQIPSS
-457 ETDPSVGIYLTE
+457 ETNPSVGIYLTE

-494 LYHVEFMVHNTITE
+494 LYHVEFMIHNTMTE
-508 DEAKNLPMYITGN
+508 EEAKALPMYITGN
-521 NSNNTGNAMEK
+521 NSDNTGKAMEK

-568 TYVQVNPGQM
+568 TYAQVNPGQI

-588 PKASAP
+588 TKATAP

-613 SKCDTK
+613 PKCDTK

>member
-1 MVSTVVWGWG
+1 MSQANAQQYHHRHRHHRKRRRVWPWVVGILTIVVLT
-11 LASHRALHNQYGSR
+11 LAA
-25 YGRQKKPWI
+25 
-34 VAIVGVFV
+34 VGVMGF
-42 ALLVACAVIG
+42 
-52 VQLYRQAKEVQEHE
+52 QLFKQAKQVQAHENSAIAMLSKFSSGDAETLANAGDILPQIVHE
-66 THALQLI
+66 TQQA
-73 GAISQD
+73 QD
-79 QDGGMSTEALSKNLP
+79 IAHGG
-94 EIQQETAQAH
+94 
-104 NITHGTLWNI
+104 LWNT
-114 VSHAPFVGSDI
+114 AAKMPFIGSDI
-125 ATVQGMTKVLDDL
+125 STVQGMTAAINDIVQDSIPQFVNVLKTLND
-138 ATQTVPAFLEIMT
+138 AQITN
-151 ELQQSDLAAGDGV
+151 GDNGV
-164 NLQPIIDA
+164 NLQPIIEA
-172 AEPLKQANESF
+172 VEPLKKANASF
-183 QQQVRNYDALSIPNI
+183 QQQVRDYDALPTPSI
-198 SLIRS
+198 SMIRS
-203 AYDKGETQLG
+203 AYDKGETQLND
-213 ELANRVNALSNTFQ
+213 LADRVNALSNTFQ

-234 NGQQRTYAVMAMTP
+234 DGQQRTYAVMAMTP

-261 GELTTSNGTVHI
+261 GDLTTSNGTVHI

-281 YLPFGIGDHSADM
+281 YLPYGIGDHSEDM

-335 GQNMPLDGVIMVDP
+335 GQGVPLDGVIMVDP

-377 FLMNTVYQKYPESET
+377 FLMNTVYQKYPENET
-392 DALFGVVA
+392 DVLFGVVA
-400 SQAMKSMF
+400 GQAMKSMF

-437 DEHIEQGIQS
+437 DERAEQGIQA
-447 AGFTGQTPNS
+447 AGFTGQIPSS
-457 ETDPSVGIYLTE
+457 ETNPSVGIYLTE

-494 LYHVEFMVHNTITE
+494 LYHVEFMVHNTMTE
-508 DEAKNLPMYITGN
+508 EEAKSLPWYITGN
-521 NSNNTGNAMEK
+521 NSDNTGKAMEK

-568 TYVQVNPGQM
+568 TYAQVNPGQI

-588 PKASAP
+588 TKATAP
-594 LTIDQTP
+594 LDNRSDTNG
-601 MGWVDDGITYLD
+601 MGG
-613 SKCDTK
+613 

>member
-1 MVSTVVWGWG
+1 MSQANAQQYHHRHRHRRKRRRVWPWVVGILTIVVLT
-11 LASHRALHNQYGSR
+11 LAA
-25 YGRQKKPWI
+25 
-34 VAIVGVFV
+34 VGVMGFQLFKQ
-42 ALLVACAVIG
+42 AEQ
-52 VQLYRQAKEVQEHE
+52 VQAHENSAIAMLSKFSSGDAETLANAGDILPQIAHE
-66 THALQLI
+66 TQQA
-73 GAISQD
+73 QD
-79 QDGGMSTEALSKNLP
+79 IAHGG
-94 EIQQETAQAH
+94 
-104 NITHGTLWNI
+104 LWNT
-114 VSHAPFVGSDI
+114 AAKMPFIGSDI
-125 ATVQGMTKVLDDL
+125 STVQGMTAAINDIVQDSIPQFVNVLKTLND
-138 ATQTVPAFLEIMT
+138 AQIAN
-151 ELQQSDLAAGDGV
+151 GDNGV

-172 AEPLKQANESF
+172 VEPLKKANASF
-183 QQQVRNYDALSIPNI
+183 QQQVRDYDALPTPSI
-198 SLIRS
+198 SMIRS
-203 AYDKGETQLG
+203 AYDKGETQLND
-213 ELANRVNALSNTFQ
+213 LADRVNALSNTFQ

-234 NGQQRTYAVMAMTP
+234 DGQQRTYAVMAMTP

-261 GELTTSNGTVHI
+261 GDLTTSNGTVHI
-273 GDFRSNGD
+273 GDFRPNGD
-281 YLPFGIGDHSADM
+281 YLPYGIGDHSADM

-335 GQNMPLDGVIMVDP
+335 GQNTPLDGVIMVDP

-363 LPDGTVLTGENTAE
+363 LPDGTVLTGDNTAE
-377 FLMNTVYQKYPESET
+377 FLMNTVYQKYPENET
-392 DALFGVVA
+392 DTLFGVVA

-437 DEHIEQGIQS
+437 DEHVEQGIQA
-447 AGFTGQTPNS
+447 AGFTVQTPNS
-457 ETDPSVGIYLTE
+457 EDDPSVGIYLTE

-494 LYHVEFMVHNTITE
+494 LYHVEFMVHNTMTE
-508 DEAKNLPMYITGN
+508 DEAKTLPMYITGN
-521 NSNNTGNAMEK
+521 NSNNTGKAMEK

-568 TYVQVNPGQM
+568 TYAQVNPGQI

-588 PKASAP
+588 TKATAP

-613 SKCDTK
+613 PKCDTK

>member
-1 MVSTVVWGWG
+1 MSQANAQQYHHRHRHHRKRRRVWPWVVGILTIVVLT
-11 LASHRALHNQYGSR
+11 LAA
-25 YGRQKKPWI
+25 
-34 VAIVGVFV
+34 VGVMGF
-42 ALLVACAVIG
+42 
-52 VQLYRQAKEVQEHE
+52 QLFKQAKQVQAHENSAIAMLSKFSSGDAETLANAGDILPQIAHE
-66 THALQLI
+66 TQQA
-73 GAISQD
+73 QD
-79 QDGGMSTEALSKNLP
+79 IAHGG
-94 EIQQETAQAH
+94 
-104 NITHGTLWNI
+104 LWNT
-114 VSHAPFVGSDI
+114 AAKMPFIGSDI
-125 ATVQGMTKVLDDL
+125 STVQGMTAAINDIVQDSIPQFVNVLKTLND
-138 ATQTVPAFLEIMT
+138 AQIAN
-151 ELQQSDLAAGDGV
+151 GDNGV

-172 AEPLKQANESF
+172 VEPLKKANASF
-183 QQQVRNYDALSIPNI
+183 QQQVRDYDALPTPSI
-198 SLIRS
+198 SMIRS
-203 AYDKGETQLG
+203 AYDKGETQLND
-213 ELANRVNALSNTFQ
+213 LADRVNALSNTFQ

-234 NGQQRTYAVMAMTP
+234 DGQQRTYAVMAMTP

-261 GELTTSNGTVHI
+261 GDLTTSNGTVHI

-281 YLPFGIGDHSADM
+281 YLPYGIGDHSEDM

-335 GQNMPLDGVIMVDP
+335 GQSVPLDGVIMVDP

-377 FLMNTVYQKYPESET
+377 FLMNTVYQKYPENET
-392 DALFGVVA
+392 DVLFGVVA
-400 SQAMKSMF
+400 GHAMKSMF
-408 SHMDMGKLYKTGEM
+408 SHMDMGKLYKTGKM

-437 DEHIEQGIQS
+437 DERAEQGIQA
-447 AGFTGQTPNS
+447 AGFTGQTPSS
-457 ETDPSVGIYLTE
+457 ETNPSVGIYLTE
-469 QNPSKMGWYIK
+469 QNPSKMGWYVK

-494 LYHVEFMVHNTITE
+494 LYHVEFMVHNTMTE
-508 DEAKNLPMYITGN
+508 EEAKSLPWYITGN
-521 NSNNTGNAMEK
+521 NSDNTGKAMEK

-540 GSISNLMQLG
+540 GSISNLRQLG

-568 TYVQVNPGQM
+568 TYVQVNPGQI

-588 PKASAP
+588 TKATAP

-613 SKCDTK
+613 PKCDTK